1 MPLINLDP
9 SFKAL
14 WDALEKRVRK
24 LEQSPSKRPYL
35 IAVDTTTQ
43 TAALTTV
50 AYPVTYNT
58 LVESNHMNLVSGS
71 RIQTER
77 TGVYNLQFSMQL
89 QNTDTQA
96 QTVDIW
102 FRKNGSD
109 IANSNSKIDVPSKHG
124 TDNGVILPSWN
135 FMTTLTSNDY
145 LEMVWR
151 TASTTVSMPTLAAGV
166 SPTRP
171 VTPAVIISVI
181 EVAW

>member
-58 LVESNHMNLVSGS
+58 VVESNHMSIASGS
-71 RIQTER
+71 RVTVER
-77 TGVYNLQFSMQL
+77 AGVYELQFSMQL
-89 QNTDTQA
+89 QNTDSQA
-96 QTVDIW
+96 ATVDIW

-109 IANSNSKIDVPSKHG
+109 IANSNSRIDVPAKHG
-124 TDNGVILPSWN
+124 SDNGVILPAWN
-135 FMTTLTSNDY
+135 FMTSLNASDY
-145 LEMVWR
+145 LEIVWR
-151 TASTTVSMPTLAAGV
+151 TAATTVSMPTIAAGA

-171 VTPAVIISVI
+171 ASPSVI
-181 EVAW
+181 LSIIECAW